1 MVWGD
6 DNDLAHIAL
15 VTVIQFIAC
24 YLADW
29 WEFRQ
34 LLSCALLLWQGL
46 FIWLFSQIRK
56 KRHVSDEFKFSKG
69 VWYILMP
76 VSSLLSPLLSLMV
89 FIIGTLYE
97 LRRISGCVSVR
108 EWMQSQVNEQTNED
122 LHLDFDDV
130 NFDYVDF
137 YRTNPA
143 TGLAMH
149 GGFDSA
155 GNTFG
160 TCWQDYDGRR

>member
-1 MVWGD
+1 MK
-6 DNDLAHIAL
+6 NLAHIAL

-29 WEFRQ
+29 GSAETVFI
-34 LLSCALLLWQGL
+34 LCFIVLWQGL

-69 VWYILMP
+69 VWNILMP
-76 VSSLLSPLLSLMV
+76 LSSLLSPLLSLMV

-97 LRRISGCVSVR
+97 LRRVSGCVSVR
-108 EWMQSQVNEQTNED
+108 EWMQSQINEQTNED

-130 NFDYVDF
+130 NF
-137 YRTNPA
+137 YRNNPA
-143 TGLAMH
+143 TGLAMY

-160 TCWQDYDGRR
+160 TCWQDYDDRR

>member
-1 MVWGD
+1 MMMK
-6 DNDLAHIAL
+6 NSAHIAL
-15 VTVIQFIAC
+15 ITVIQLIAC

-29 WEFRQ
+29 GSAETVFI
-34 LLSCALLLWQGL
+34 LCFIVLWQGL

-76 VSSLLSPLLSLMV
+76 VSSLFSPLLSLMT

-97 LRRISGCVSVR
+97 LRRVCGCVSVR
-108 EWMQSQVNEQTNED
+108 EWMQSQVNENTNEE
-122 LHLDFDDV
+122 LHLDFDNV

-160 TCWQDYDGRR
+160 TCWQDYDDRR

>member
-1 MVWGD
+1 MRC
-6 DNDLAHIAL
+6 LAHIAL

-24 YLADW
+24 YLVGWGKA
-29 WEFRQ
+29 ETVFM
-34 LLSCALLLWQGL
+34 LFFIVLWQGL

-56 KRHVSDEFKFSKG
+56 KRNVSDEFKFSKG
-69 VWYILMP
+69 VWYITMP

-97 LRRISGCVSVR
+97 LRRVSGCVSVR
-108 EWMQSQVNEQTNED
+108 EWMQSQGNEQNNED

-137 YRTNPA
+137 HRINPA
-143 TGLAMH
+143 TGLPMSGICVDI
-149 GGFDSA
+149 GGNPYGYSA
-155 GNTFG
+155 KR
-160 TCWQDYDGRR
+160 YEE

>member
-1 MVWGD
+1 MMMK
-6 DNDLAHIAL
+6 NLAHIAL
-15 VTVIQFIAC
+15 ITVIQLIAC

-29 WEFRQ
+29 GSAETVFI
-34 LLSCALLLWQGL
+34 LCFIVLWQGL

-76 VSSLLSPLLSLMV
+76 VSSLFSPLLSLMV
-89 FIIGTLYE
+89 FIIGLLYE
-97 LRRISGCVSVR
+97 LRQVSDCISIK
-108 EWMQSQVNEQTNED
+108 EWGGNQLKNQYDGGEK
-122 LHLDFDDV
+122 LDFGFV
-130 NFDYVDF
+130 EYTPTT
-137 YRTNPA
+137 YYNPS
-143 TGLAMH
+143 TGYPMH

-160 TCWQDYDGRR
+160 TRWQDYDDRR

>member
-1 MVWGD
+1 MRC
-6 DNDLAHIAL
+6 LAHIAL

-29 WEFRQ
+29 GNAETVFM
-34 LLSCALLLWQGL
+34 LFFIVLWQGL

-56 KRHVSDEFKFSKG
+56 KRNVSDEFKFSKG
-69 VWYILMP
+69 VWYITMP

-97 LRRISGCVSVR
+97 LRRVSGCLSVR

-122 LHLDFDDV
+122 LHLDFD
-130 NFDYVDF
+130 NMDF
-137 YRTNPA
+137 HRTNPA
-143 TGLAMH
+143 TGLPMSGISVDI
-149 GGFDSA
+149 GGNSY
-155 GNTFG
+155 GYSSNR
-160 TCWQDYDGRR
+160 YDE

>member
-1 MVWGD
+1 MIMK
-6 DNDLAHIAL
+6 NLAHITL
-15 VTVIQFIAC
+15 ITVIQFIAC

-29 WEFRQ
+29 GSAETAFI
-34 LLSCALLLWQGL
+34 LFFIVLWQGL

-56 KRHVSDEFKFSKG
+56 KRNVSDEFKFNKV
-69 VWYILMP
+69 VWYITMP

-89 FIIGTLYE
+89 FIIGTLYD
-97 LRRISGCVSVR
+97 LRRVSGCVSVR
-108 EWMQSQVNEQTNED
+108 EWMQSQISDKTNED
-122 LHLDFDDV
+122 LHLDFDDA

-160 TCWQDYDGRR
+160 TRWQDYYDRQ

>member
-1 MVWGD
+1 MK
-6 DNDLAHIAL
+6 NLAHIAL

-29 WEFRQ
+29 SAGNSFYPV
-34 LLSCALLLWQGL
+34 LYCTMAG
-46 FIWLFSQIRK
+46 IVYMVIFSQIRK

-160 TCWQDYDGRR
+160 TCWQDYDDRR

>member
-1 MVWGD
+1 MLFLGD
-6 DNDLAHIAL
+6 DNEMFNPYYSGNGD
-15 VTVIQFIAC
+15 TV
-24 YLADW
+24 Y
-29 WEFRQ
+29 R
-34 LLSCALLLWQGL
+34 LLSGWLGECRNNFYAVLIVLWQGL

-97 LRRISGCVSVR
+97 LRRVSGCVSVR
-108 EWMQSQVNEQTNED
+108 EWMQSQVNEQTNE
-122 LHLDFDDV
+122 DFDDV

-160 TCWQDYDGRR
+160 TCWQDYDDRR